1 MISLQQIYQ
10 STQNQ
15 VQQSA
20 QSSQSSAQSSATES
34 SDNSNLATNA
44 LNNNMGKD
52 QFLEL
57 LTTQLKNQNPLEPMD
72 NKQFISQMAQFSS
85 LEQMN
90 NLNSTM
96 GNFVKFQKISQAGSL
111 VGKKVK
117 VLDSVTGQNVTGV
130 IEKAN
135 VTGEQTTVT
144 INGQQYPLVNIQ
156 QVIAGE

>member
-1 MISLQQIYQ
+1 MMSLQQIYQ
-10 STQNQ
+10 SSQGQ
-15 VQQSA
+15 IQQTA
-20 QSSQSSAQSSATES
+20 QTSDSQENT
-34 SDNSNLATNA
+34 DVATNA

-111 VGKKVK
+111 VGKKVE
-117 VLDSVTGQNVTGV
+117 VLNSSTGQTITGK

-135 VTGEQTTVT
+135 VTGDSTTITV
-144 INGQQYPLVNIQ
+144 NGSKYPLANIQ
-156 QVIAGE
+156 QIIAGE